1 MKNKTK
7 VIVGLYFISL
17 CRKYAIAIECFR
29 ATSKTEYCEEKDYDK
44 FQTPPN
50 PPTDISIQLGNMV
63 SIFMFLLKILIH
75 ITFFLLQHKNY
86 KDDYF
91 PILSA
96 FHL

>member
-1 MKNKTK
+1 MKYKTK
-7 VIVGLYFISL
+7 VIVGLYFILL

-63 SIFMFLLKILIH
+63 SIFMFLLKNLILLKTKKHTIIAPIREH
-75 ITFFLLQHKNY
+75 DSSFLS
-86 KDDYF
+86 F
-91 PILSA
+91 V
-96 FHL
+96 